1 MLCVCVSCHR
11 QCCCLHSSCKFSC
24 VAMEATPHTH
34 SVDVSAAGVR
44 CTAAVRKARRSFYGA
59 GMPAVTAGSQ
69 PCLGIFDVHGGG
81 NPSRRSPPMRWRQR
95 CHGDGGYKRTGE
107 RRISA
112 SSAPSERSDAR
123 HGRTIPPQNRSQGI
137 PASLLT
143 AMLAEHHCS
152 FLSDFEDACSAWVN
166 SVESNHCDDL
176 TVVSPGTD
184 ASDSDFFSDFSD
196 SDSLS
201 PSLDFSGS
209 FLPEPTTPAT
219 VGLSSTADAIL
230 TMITE
235 IVGICTEMEQQGDTA
250 YPPLATVKSESS
262 GSSCGADYLATQAAP
277 DFIEALLSQDGN
289 QGEAK
294 ALEVKQEV
302 LTPEDWL
309 KNWRVSTEGDHVKME
324 VDLHCDAPSTLDSDL
339 LSSLLNGAFPTM
351 HLGGVSAG
359 AKVSRKGRRA
369 LAKSGVKAKAF
380 PCSVE
385 GCERRFSRSDE
396 LNRHV
401 RVHTGQKPFQCGVCA
416 RSFSR
421 SDHLTTHTRTH
432 TGEKPFSCDVCG
444 KRFARSDERKRHGRV
459 HVKQQLRAQMMAAY
473 SLAVSAV

>member
-1 MLCVCVSCHR
+1 
-11 QCCCLHSSCKFSC
+11 
-24 VAMEATPHTH
+24 
-34 SVDVSAAGVR
+34 
-44 CTAAVRKARRSFYGA
+44 
-59 GMPAVTAGSQ
+59 MPAVTAGSR
-69 PCLGIFDVHGGG
+69 PCLGILDAHGGG
-81 NPSRRSPPMRWRQR
+81 NPSRRSPPMRRHHR

-107 RRISA
+107 HRISA
-112 SSAPSERSDAR
+112 SSAPSEHSNANPG
-123 HGRTIPPQNRSQGI
+123 HTITPGNRSEGI

-143 AMLAEHHCS
+143 AMLAERHCS

-166 SVESNHCDDL
+166 SVESNGCDVSDADL

-209 FLPEPTTPAT
+209 FLPEPTAT
-219 VGLSSTADAIL
+219 AAVGLSSTADAIL
-230 TMITE
+230 NMITE

-262 GSSCGADYLATQAAP
+262 GSSCEGNYLATPAAP
-277 DFIEALLSQDGN
+277 DFVEALLSQDGG
-289 QGEAK
+289 QGETK
-294 ALEVKQEV
+294 AVEVKQEV
-302 LTPEDWL
+302 VAPEDWL

-324 VDLHCDAPSTLDSDL
+324 VDLHCAAPSTLDSDL

-351 HLGGVSAG
+351 HLSGVPAG